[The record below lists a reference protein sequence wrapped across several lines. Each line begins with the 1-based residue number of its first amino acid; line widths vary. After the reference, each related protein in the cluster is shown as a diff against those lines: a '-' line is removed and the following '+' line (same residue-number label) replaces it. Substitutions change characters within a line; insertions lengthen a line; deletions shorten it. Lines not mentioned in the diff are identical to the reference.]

1 MGEQK
6 EPDDRQAAKKQSS
19 NGAKN
24 ANENG
29 QHSTESKAPHEDGNR
44 SPYVYGQGLFAPH
57 LRRIGPDGTYDREA
71 YLQLADCVRNHY
83 RPVGFMEEFMV
94 EKIVAEMVRC
104 ARVFGHE
111 QRRLGYYGAPDSL
124 EKIDLG
130 LILRY
135 SIAAD
140 RQLSHSIKELERMQ
154 AERKKLLSET
164 SKGQGR
170 KNGPVA
176 STLDDDLSVFRLSWL
191 VNYPKELDDQPN
203 SESEANVTASEKTET
218 KPAET
223 KPRVSPFEQTLNEIV
238 GLPADFDG
246 KRKAADWKPEPTQ
259 DSPQSE
265 AAPNAASANDPKL
278 RNEPKITVRDHGKSD

>member
-6 EPDDRQAAKKQSS
+6 EPDDRQAAKKQSG

-44 SPYVYGQGLFAPH
+44 SPYVYGQGLFAVH
-57 LRRIGPDGTYDREA
+57 LGRIGPEAKYDHKA
-71 YLQLADCVRNHY
+71 YLQLADRVRNHY

-111 QRRLGYYGAPDSL
+111 QRRLGYYRAPGSL

-140 RQLSHSIKELERMQ
+140 RQLSRSIKDLERMQ
-154 AERKKLLSET
+154 AERNKLSESSQAT
-164 SKGQGR
+164 DGNNSA
-170 KNGPVA
+170 V
-176 STLDDDLSVFRLSWL
+176 TVDDLSVFHLSWL
-191 VNYPKELDDQPN
+191 VSYPEEPDKQPN
-203 SESEANVTASEKTET
+203 SQSEANVTAPEKTET

-223 KPRVSPFEQTLNEIV
+223 KPRVSPIVQTINEIV
-238 GLPADFDG
+238 GLPADFEG
-246 KRKAADWKPEPTQ
+246 KQKAADWKPEPTQ

-278 RNEPKITVRDHGKSD
+278 RNEPKSTVR